1 MRQYL
6 SGNKAAAEGA
16 RLAEVKVVAAYPI
29 TPQTSIVEYL
39 ASFVANG
46 ELAAEMIPVES
57 EHSAISATYGASL
70 TGVRTFVASSSQ
82 GLALMH
88 EALFMASGLRLPI
101 VMAIANRALASPVTI
116 FTDHQDSLAQR
127 DTGWLQFYVED
138 CQEVLDT
145 ILIAY
150 RVAEDCRVLLPIMVC
165 FDGFYVSHISEPVDV
180 PDVAQVR
187 EFLPEF
193 KANYPV
199 LDIANPKMFN
209 VMAFPQFFEEFQRD
223 KHESMVG
230 SEQVIKEAM
239 LDFERIFNR
248 SYSMIETYCTEDA
261 DIIIAGLGSMMGTV
275 RTAIDQLRSTGLKI
289 GMAKIKSFRPFPYQD
304 LAQALKGA
312 KVIGILD
319 RDISPGS
326 TGIVYQEVLA
336 TLQETPNKCI
346 VDFVLGLGGRD
357 VTIDT
362 IEKATGILEQV
373 LSGSELKRRVI
384 WVDENRE
391 VLDIWKVGETNVG

>member
-6 SGNKAAAEGA
+6 SGNKAAAEAA

-39 ASFVANG
+39 ASYVANG

-57 EHSAISATYGASL
+57 EHSALSATYGAAL
-70 TGVRTFVASSSQ
+70 TGVRTFAASSSQ

-88 EALFMASGLRLPI
+88 EILFMASGLRLPI

-145 ILIAY
+145 ILLAY
-150 RVAEDCRVLLPIMVC
+150 RVAEDSRVLLPVMVC
-165 FDGFYVSHISEPVDV
+165 FDGFYVSHISEPVEV
-180 PDVAQVR
+180 PEAAQVR
-187 EFLPEF
+187 EFLPKF
-193 KANYPV
+193 KINYPV
-199 LDIANPKMFN
+199 LDLASPKMFN

-230 SEQVIKEAM
+230 SEQAIKEAM
-239 LDFERIFNR
+239 EEFARIFGR
-248 SYSMIETYCTEDA
+248 TYSMVETYRTEDA
-261 DIIIAGLGSMMGTV
+261 DIILVGLGSMMGTV
-275 RTAIDQLRSTGLKI
+275 RSAIEGLRSSGLKI
-289 GMAKIKSFRPFPYQD
+289 GMVKVKSFRPFPYDD
-304 LAQALKGA
+304 LVQALQGA
-312 KVIGILD
+312 KVVGVLD

-336 TLQETPNKCI
+336 ALQGITSQSI

-362 IEKATGILEQV
+362 VEKASSILKQV
-373 LSGSELKRRVI
+373 LTGLELKQRVI

-391 VLDIWKVGETNVG
+391 VLDVWKVGEANDG